1 MTLATDDILVP
12 SIFAHATRQDWGVGV
27 LAWEDGGKRG
37 YLFADGEERTLASGF
52 YELMGRVE
60 QPSPEQKAI
69 SVRLQRMLAGRGHA
83 RHVATEAQ
91 GPTFHD
97 QVARLRET
105 YPDGLQDSKWA
116 EEVRGEGA
124 QSRSLRHREALIME
138 AQEQCSA
145 EKLDA
150 LIGSQQYAQVWE
162 LIVNVLSHSDLVP
175 KVQLKQPKS
184 ANYEQQR
191 DLASTTRELLYGKG
205 PYEQRF
211 DRFVAAL
218 AAHTGEPAHWEI
230 ATALSAVVYPTE
242 HMCVQPTFF
251 RKQLKTI
258 CSPGAPPAAKPSG
271 TEYIR
276 VMAVVRV
283 VTKKLAE
290 QGEVTRDLLDVL
302 DFMCF
307 TLRPVTKVRPAS
319 AKQKAAGAK
328 KGQPQVEAE
337 SASQE

>member
-1 MTLATDDILVP
+1 
-12 SIFAHATRQDWGVGV
+12 
-27 LAWEDGGKRG
+27 
-37 YLFADGEERTLASGF
+37 
-52 YELMGRVE
+52 
-60 QPSPEQKAI
+60 
-69 SVRLQRMLAGRGHA
+69 
-83 RHVATEAQ
+83 
-91 GPTFHD
+91 
-97 QVARLRET
+97 LRET
-105 YPDGLQDSKWA
+105 YPDGLQDSKWL

-124 QSRSLRHREALIME
+124 QARSLRHREALIME
-138 AQEQCSA
+138 AQEQLSV

-162 LIVNVLSHSDLVP
+162 LIVSVLSHSDLVP
-175 KVQLKQPKS
+175 KVQLKQPKA

-191 DLASTTRELLYGKG
+191 DLASTTRELLHGKG
-205 PYEQRF
+205 TYEPRF

-218 AAHTGEPAHWEI
+218 TAHTGEPAHWEI

-307 TLRPVTKVRPAS
+307 TLKPVTKLRPAS

-337 SASQE
+337 TESAIG